1 MKSNVAILKQ
11 ENSDFQMLIDRKNE
25 EIEITKNKC
34 CNLISQLKSFEKM
47 DIKKY
52 LELGIQN
59 FSLNDMKTIMDQLQ
73 NELCHEQKLR
83 EQKLNEAHE
92 RQIYVEAAMIPL
104 RKNQKLLWLVKSISD
119 DKNIV
124 NVMLDI
130 LNTIPVEIIANSSN
144 INMQALMDAVR
155 NGYQYNEGYLL
166 QIQRLRLNSA
176 LKLIIGKLALVLKL
190 ILEKEGKM
198 P

>member
-1 MKSNVAILKQ
+1 
-11 ENSDFQMLIDRKNE
+11 
-25 EIEITKNKC
+25 
-34 CNLISQLKSFEKM
+34 
-47 DIKKY
+47 
-52 LELGIQN
+52 
-59 FSLNDMKTIMDQLQ
+59 
-73 NELCHEQKLR
+73 
-83 EQKLNEAHE
+83 
-92 RQIYVEAAMIPL
+92 
-104 RKNQKLLWLVKSISD
+104 
-119 DKNIV
+119 
-124 NVMLDI
+124 MLDI